1 MLFLSAYPFQ
11 FGFSKLCAIHQ
22 PSFRIFDDSEKS
34 SREKRR
40 GREIARELEKQ
51 RGERESH
58 VAAFNVARAL
68 DITK

>member
-1 MLFLSAYPFQ
+1 MLFLSVHPFQ
-11 FGFSKLCAIHQ
+11 FGFSELCAIHQ

-34 SREKRR
+34 SREER

-51 RGERESH
+51 KGERESH